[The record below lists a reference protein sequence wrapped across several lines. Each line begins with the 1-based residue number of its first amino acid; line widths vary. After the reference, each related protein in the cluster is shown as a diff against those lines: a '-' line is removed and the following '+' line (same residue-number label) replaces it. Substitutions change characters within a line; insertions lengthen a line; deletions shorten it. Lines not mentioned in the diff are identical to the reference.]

1 MNTDDEMRLLLQE
14 MEMLLQMRE
23 QNNWDL
29 FDFSCSILGWKRN
42 MCLMKHGAQIWRH
55 GPSWIGHKLCET
67 VDELRAELRKDGH
80 VV

>member
-14 MEMLLQMRE
+14 MEMLLQMRK
-23 QNNWDL
+23 QNWDL
-29 FDFSCSILGWKRN
+29 FDFSCIIFGWKRD
-42 MCLMKHGAQIWRH
+42 MCLTKHGAQIWRH
-55 GPSWIGHKLCET
+55 GPTWIGHKLCET